1 MWSVGCILAELLLGK
16 PVFPGTSTLNQLD
29 RVLEVTGRPTAS
41 DVESINSSVAQTM
54 LESLPATKVKK
65 MRDMFPSASDEAI
78 DLMTTLLKFNPT
90 KRLTVEQALQHPY
103 VAQFHNPE
111 EEPCCSKKIFIPIDD
126 NKKFSIRE
134 YRNKLYS
141 DIHKR
146 KKEIRKKILA

>member
-29 RVLEVTGRPTAS
+29 RVLEVTGRPTTM

-78 DLMTTLLKFNPT
+78 DLMQNLLKFNPT
-90 KRLTVEQALQHPY
+90 KRLTVE
-103 VAQFHNPE
+103 
-111 EEPCCSKKIFIPIDD
+111 
-126 NKKFSIRE
+126 
-134 YRNKLYS
+134 
-141 DIHKR
+141 
-146 KKEIRKKILA
+146 